1 MGTSPVPLTTEHC
14 LCLPRGQ
21 GHQLNPENPPALSGR
36 QGFMAEELQ
45 FMAPWRNMLD
55 ALGNSKW
62 KVSLLNSKLSL
73 QCIFIEEG

>member
-1 MGTSPVPLTTEHC
+1 
-14 LCLPRGQ
+14 
-21 GHQLNPENPPALSGR
+21 
-36 QGFMAEELQ
+36 MAEELW

-73 QCIFIEEG
+73 QCFFIEEG